1 MKKADNVQRKKCEN
15 VKTFRKPGESLL
27 KTTLK
32 MTRQSKE
39 MRVGSRLSHNSV

>member
-15 VKTFRKPGESLL
+15 VK

-32 MTRQSKE
+32 MTRQNKE
-39 MRVGSRLSHNSV
+39 MRVGSRLSYNSV

>member
-27 KTTLK
+27 KTKQRNESWLK
-32 MTRQSKE
+32 TVAQ
-39 MRVGSRLSHNSV
+39 